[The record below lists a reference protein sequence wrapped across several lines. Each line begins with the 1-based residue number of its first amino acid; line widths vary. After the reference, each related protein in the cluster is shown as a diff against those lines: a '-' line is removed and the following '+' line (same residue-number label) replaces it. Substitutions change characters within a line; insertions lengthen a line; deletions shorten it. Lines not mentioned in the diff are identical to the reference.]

1 MGITINW
8 DDQSDQALDAI
19 EVYRS
24 TSSIDINNP
33 GTPIAT
39 LAGTARSYED
49 TAVKVGNTYYYC
61 VAVKKGENR
70 SFGAVQTQGYY
81 ANLGPG
87 PQRLLRGDWV
97 RGYFGEMS
105 PVDWVTPA
113 DVANKIK
120 DALKST
126 VGITFATSTGSLWF
140 KFIYKG
146 KILFIPNLNL
156 LNSSNWTTGYNA
168 GFIFGTDDFGNSPTG
183 VPGAVN
189 QRCVIEIAGL
199 QYIARAIRLSE
210 KPTTQY
216 LTDQLDFNDS
226 EWKSTYARLRT
237 DGSAI
242 TDPTVQPR
250 VNDLNS
256 LNSTGSAHMADTNN
270 SAAVISSAPETL
282 GKTPKN
288 SGIGWMVVL
297 ELLQ

>member
-8 DDQSDQALDAI
+8 DDQTDQALDVI

-24 TSSIDINNP
+24 TSPIDINNP

-39 LAGTARSYED
+39 LAADVRSYED
-49 TAVKVGNTYYYC
+49 TGVKVGNTYYYC
-61 VAVKKGENR
+61 VAVVKGANR
-70 SFGAVQTQGYY
+70 SFGAVQSQGYY

-87 PQRLLRGDWV
+87 PQKILRGDWV

-105 PVDWVTPA
+105 PTEWVTPA

-120 DALKST
+120 AAVKST
-126 VGITFATSTGSLWF
+126 AGLSFTTSTGSLWY
-140 KFIYKG
+140 KFVYKG

-156 LNSSNWTTGYNA
+156 VTSNNWQTAYNA

-189 QRCVIEIAGL
+189 QRCIIEIGGL
-199 QYIARAIRLSE
+199 QYIARAIRLSD

-226 EWKSTYARLRT
+226 EWKGTYARLRA
-237 DGSAI
+237 DGAAI
-242 TDPTVQPR
+242 TDATIQPR
-250 VNDLNS
+250 VNDLS
-256 LNSTGSAHMADTNN
+256 SINSTGGVHMADANN
-270 SAAVISSAPETL
+270 YAAGNASSPEVL
-282 GKTPKN
+282 GKASKT
-288 SGIGWMVVL
+288 SGVSWLVIL
-297 ELLQ
+297 ELMQ

>member
-8 DDQSDQALDAI
+8 DDQTDQALDAI

-24 TSSIDINNP
+24 TSPIDINNP

-61 VAVKKGENR
+61 VAVKKGGNR

-105 PVDWVTPA
+105 PADWVTPA

-126 VGITFATSTGSLWF
+126 TGITFTTSTGSIWF

-226 EWKSTYARLRT
+226 EWKSTYARLRA
-237 DGSAI
+237 DGLAI

-250 VNDLNS
+250 VNDLSS
-256 LNSTGSAHMADTNN
+256 LNSTGSAHMADANN

-282 GKTPKN
+282 GKTPKT